1 MAGADGERV
10 ERGEADQDLPVSPL
24 SGVPLHESGLM
35 DPVTYSAMVGMQE
48 ITDFQRQC
56 ERKEYTDTED
66 AHVLL
71 MNLRGRLRRIAITRL
86 EDQ

>member
-1 MAGADGERV
+1 
-10 ERGEADQDLPVSPL
+10 
-24 SGVPLHESGLM
+24 M

-56 ERKEYTDTED
+56 EREEYTDTED